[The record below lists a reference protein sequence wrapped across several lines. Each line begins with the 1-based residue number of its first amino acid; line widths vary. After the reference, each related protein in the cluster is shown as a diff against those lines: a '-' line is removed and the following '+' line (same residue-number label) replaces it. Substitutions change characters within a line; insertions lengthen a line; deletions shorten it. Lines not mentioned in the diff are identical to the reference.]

1 MELFTDVDYLTV
13 LTEQYGG
20 SNYYSD
26 RYVFNSQEGNG
37 WGSAL
42 SSLGSFA
49 LPVLKKVFPFLK
61 SLGRKA
67 IKGGLDYAVGKAA
80 EKTTEKI
87 VEQVKRKK
95 PYKYSYNK
103 HRKIA

>member
-1 MELFTDVDYLTV
+1 MELFTDVDYLAV

-20 SNYYSD
+20 ANYYSD

-87 VEQVKRKK
+87 VEKVKRKK

-103 HRKIA
+103 QRKIA

>member
-1 MELFTDVDYLTV
+1 MDYLAV

-67 IKGGLDYAVGKAA
+67 IKGGLDYAVGKVA

-87 VEQVKRKK
+87 VEGVKKRKK
-95 PYKYSYNK
+95 PYKYTYNK